1 MDRNINRSRP
11 PAEDVDHPDHRV
23 DFHLSP
29 GDIQA
34 VRFGVSP
41 GHELAHAV
49 RILLRPAQH
58 PLQWGWLR
66 QVRDQVPR
74 EPLALLAQ
82 VIGADG
88 YIPDFLTTDAR
99 WDLTPADELAA
110 LLAAPIPGILIDL
123 DKRIARSSGAHRA
136 ALQRMR
142 EEPERTRA
150 LVARAWERVWD
161 AVLDPVWP
169 QLERILRADIAV
181 RARTIT
187 TDGIARMAGGLHR
200 TVQWSDG
207 AVRVQLRR
215 HSEDVDCRGS
225 GLVLVPS
232 VMSSWGCMVVT
243 EPPAQPTVF
252 YPARGVTAGWAR
264 DSAELEGALG
274 ALLGPVRSGILLR
287 AHLARTT
294 SQVAAD
300 AGIAVSTASHHLT
313 VLRDAGLVAST
324 REGNRM
330 LHLRTPLGE
339 ALVGGEALTG
349 EPDHP
354 RASRPRAPSRR
365 ARRSRPT
372 PAT

>member
-1 MDRNINRSRP
+1 MLGRP
-11 PAEDVDHPDHRV
+11 VEGVDHPDHRV

-34 VRFGVSP
+34 VRFGISP
-41 GHELAHAV
+41 GHELTHAV
-49 RILLRPAQH
+49 RILLRPGQH

-66 QVRDQVPR
+66 QVRDRVPR

-88 YIPDFLTTDAR
+88 YMPDFLTADAR
-99 WDLTPADELAA
+99 WDMTPADELAA
-110 LLAAPIPGILIDL
+110 LTAAPIPGVVVDL
-123 DKRIARSSGAHRA
+123 GKRIVRSTGTTRA
-136 ALQRMR
+136 ALVLMR
-142 EEPERTRA
+142 EDPVRTRA
-150 LVARAWERVWD
+150 LVARAWSQVWD
-161 AVLDPVWP
+161 AVLAPMWP
-169 QLERILRADIAV
+169 QLERMLRADIAV
-181 RARTIT
+181 RARTAT
-187 TDGIARMAGGLHR
+187 SDGLARMAGGLHR

-232 VMSSWGCMVVT
+232 VMSSWGCMVIT

-264 DSAELEGALG
+264 DSAELEESLG

-287 AHLARTT
+287 AHIARTT

-313 VLRDAGLVAST
+313 VLRGAGLVTSS

-339 ALVGGEALTG
+339 ALVG
-349 EPDHP
+349 
-354 RASRPRAPSRR
+354 
-365 ARRSRPT
+365 ARL
-372 PAT
+372 